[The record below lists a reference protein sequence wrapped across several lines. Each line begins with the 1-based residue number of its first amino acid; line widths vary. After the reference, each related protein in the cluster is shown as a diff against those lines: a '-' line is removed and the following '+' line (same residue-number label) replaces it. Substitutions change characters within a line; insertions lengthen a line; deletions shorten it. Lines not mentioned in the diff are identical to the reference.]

1 MTTISRL
8 VPAFALAVA
17 LAAAPALAAEDIS
30 RVNGGIEV
38 EAGQQAGDL
47 STVNGGIRIG
57 EGARF
62 GDAST
67 VNGGIRAGDRIQ
79 GEDLATVNG
88 AIELGER
95 AEVDALATVNGKISA
110 GPGLRADDDVDSV
123 SGGIFIDRGGYVD
136 SSVSTVSG
144 GIGLVAT
151 EVTGNVHSVSGDIT
165 VGIGS
170 HVRGNVEV
178 RKSSGI
184 SWIRF
189 GGSERTPRIVI
200 GPDAVVVGRLEFDR
214 EVVLYVHESAR
225 TGAISGATAIPYSTR
240 RAPRD

>member
-57 EGARF
+57 DGARF
-62 GDAST
+62 KDAST
-67 VNGGIRAGDRIQ
+67 VNGGIRAGHRVQ

-88 AIELGER
+88 GIELGEQ
-95 AEVDALATVNGKISA
+95 AVVDSMTTVNGKISA
-110 GPGLRADDDVDSV
+110 GPGLRADDDVESV
-123 SGGIFIDRGGYVD
+123 SGGIFIDRGGRVD
-136 SSVSTVSG
+136 GDVGTVSG

-151 EVTGNVHSVSGDIT
+151 EVTGNVQTVSGDVT

-170 HVRGNVEV
+170 HVRGNLQV
-178 RKSSGI
+178 RKSSGM
-184 SWIRF
+184 SWISF
-189 GGSERTPRIVI
+189 GTERTPRIVI
-200 GPDAVVVGRLEFDR
+200 GPDAVVDGSLDFDR
-214 EVVLYVHESAR
+214 EVTLYVHESAR
-225 TGAISGATAIPYSTR
+225 TGAISGATPIPFSTP